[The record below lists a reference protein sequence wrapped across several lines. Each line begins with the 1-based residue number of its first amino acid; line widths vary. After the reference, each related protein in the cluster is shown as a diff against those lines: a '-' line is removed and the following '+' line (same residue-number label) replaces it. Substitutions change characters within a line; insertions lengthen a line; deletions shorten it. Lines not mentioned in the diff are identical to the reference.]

1 MKEFKAKIKYKDKI
15 NTMLVSGED
24 EESVIN
30 DITDFYL
37 KLFEDQNNNVE
48 VELEEIK
55 NMERILNY
63 EVEYDRNNVLGY
75 ELKIDRLR
83 RGLSQIEL
91 SKLTGVDAK
100 TISLIEKE

>member
-1 MKEFKAKIKYKDKI
+1 
-15 NTMLVSGED
+15 
-24 EESVIN
+24 
-30 DITDFYL
+30 
-37 KLFEDQNNNVE
+37 
-48 VELEEIK
+48 
-55 NMERILNY
+55 MERILNY

-100 TISLIEKE
+100 TISLIEKGIRKKPKPETIYKLSKVIGF

>member
-1 MKEFKAKIKYKDKI
+1 MKTFKAKIKYKDKI
-15 NTMLVSGED
+15 KTMLVSGEN
-24 EESVIN
+24 EESVIKE
-30 DITDFYL
+30 ITDLYF
-37 KLFEDQNNNVE
+37 KLFGDQSNNVE
-48 VELEEIK
+48 VELEERK
-55 NMERILNY
+55 NMGRFLNY

-100 TISLIEKE
+100 TISLI

>member
-1 MKEFKAKIKYKDKI
+1 
-15 NTMLVSGED
+15 
-24 EESVIN
+24 
-30 DITDFYL
+30 
-37 KLFEDQNNNVE
+37 
-48 VELEEIK
+48 
-55 NMERILNY
+55 MERILNY

-100 TISLIEKE
+100 TISLI